1 MRLTLHI
8 GTEKTGTTTIQ
19 RFMYVNRLSLAEQG
33 ILVPMSPGKI
43 NQRKLPVIAY
53 NPDRADEFI
62 KQQKLAGPVQRAE
75 AVKLWWEEFCE
86 EVSQFG
92 GQRVVVSSEHFQS
105 RLRTREE
112 IIRLHG
118 LLSSVFDQIDVILYL
133 REPVQ
138 TAVSLFSTAVRSG
151 SDMVT
156 VPGPE
161 NEYFRNIVNHR
172 QTIQVWSEILGAQN
186 MRIRLFEKGCF
197 HKGNLLD
204 DFIHVAELPA
214 LDYTFPPPQNE
225 SLSNLGIDV
234 LSRINARHLER
245 VASGKPDPRYERILA
260 VLCNIF
266 TKGAA
271 HVPAPELVQAYR
283 EAFAES
289 NEWVRQNFFPNREQL
304 FRDPDYGSK
313 ARPVQLPEAELQ
325 ALCDVI
331 ETLAGKP
338 PA

>member
-19 RFMYVNRLSLAEQG
+19 RFMYVNRVGLAEHG

-53 NPDRADEFI
+53 NPDRTDEFI
-62 KQQKLAGPVQRAE
+62 KQQKLNGPVVRSE
-75 AVKLWWEEFCE
+75 AIKRWWDEFRE
-86 EVSQFG
+86 EVAHFN
-92 GQRVVVSSEHFQS
+92 GQRVLVSSEHFQS
-105 RLRTREE
+105 RLRSREE
-112 IIRLHG
+112 IERLHG
-118 LLSSVFDQIDVILYL
+118 LLSSVFDQIDVVLYL

-151 SDMVT
+151 ANMT
-156 VPGPE
+156 EVPGPQ

-172 QTIQVWSEILGAQN
+172 ETIQVWSEIFGAQN
-186 MRIRLFEKGCF
+186 MRLRLFEKGCF
-197 HKGNLLD
+197 HNGNLLD
-204 DFIHVAELPA
+204 DFIHASELPA
-214 LDYTFPPPQNE
+214 MEYAFPPPQNE
-225 SLSNLGIDV
+225 SLSNLGIGV

-245 VASGKPDPRYERILA
+245 VASNTPDPRYERISS

-271 HVPAPELVQAYR
+271 HVPAPELIQAYR
-283 EAFAES
+283 AAFAES
-289 NEWVRQNFFPNREQL
+289 NEWVRQTYFPNRERL
-304 FRDPDYGSK
+304 FHDPDYEAK